1 MTPAHRRYL
10 LLEAFLGAAAANAVI
25 NGAIGWLQT
34 RRVPVLPMW
43 QVPGIAS
50 DLAGT
55 AFGVTFGTCVVMAW
69 TVPREVARGKLTPLE
84 LSPRLAR
91 LVGFL
96 PARGWRRSLRLA
108 LLSMLVFAPPV
119 AIALTLLGVAS
130 LARAPYVAFKA
141 AFSAVEG
148 AIVTPFIVWMYLAEL
163 VRE

>member
-1 MTPAHRRYL
+1 VAGAGHR
-10 LLEAFLGAAAANAVI
+10 V
-25 NGAIGWLQT
+25 
-34 RRVPVLPMW
+34 
-43 QVPGIAS
+43 
-50 DLAGT
+50 
-55 AFGVTFGTCVVMAW
+55 
-69 TVPREVARGKLTPLE
+69 
-84 LSPRLAR
+84 
-91 LVGFL
+91 
-96 PARGWRRSLRLA
+96 RSGGYLA